1 MHKQI
6 TREDVLRA
14 RREHKNALILV
25 HPECNDEVVS
35 LCDFAGS
42 TTAIMGYVKKSDKKD
57 FVIGTE
63 NSIVQ
68 HLQFE
73 FPDKNFYPLSKECV
87 CKDMKLTTLVDVY
100 RCILGTGGE
109 EIVLDKKTLKGARKA
124 IDNML
129 E

>member
-1 MHKQI
+1 M
-6 TREDVLRA
+6 
-14 RREHKNALILV
+14 
-25 HPECNDEVVS
+25 
-35 LCDFAGS
+35 
-42 TTAIMGYVKKSDKKD
+42 
-57 FVIGTE
+57 
-63 NSIVQ
+63 Q

-129 E
+129 N